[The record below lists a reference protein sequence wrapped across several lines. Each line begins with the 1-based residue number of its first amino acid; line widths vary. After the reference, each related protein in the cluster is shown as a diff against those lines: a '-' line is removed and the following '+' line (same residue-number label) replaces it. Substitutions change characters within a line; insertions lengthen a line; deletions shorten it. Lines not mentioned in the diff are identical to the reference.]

1 MRSDH
6 SSVGLVPLYW
16 RHADENLRARCRA
29 GLLEMARSQARD
41 DSRSTHD
48 ITADLLLANALKL
61 SISPGNLRRTSE
73 TFAQLV
79 QDIFNAWP
87 QLAKVFRSGLSRLVK
102 ELPARQL
109 HGLWRLVLQSRA
121 CDG

>member
-79 QDIFNAWP
+79 QDI
-87 QLAKVFRSGLSRLVK
+87 K